1 MFNKELIFQDRFLND
16 CTRVNTIALKDSTQ
30 LLDSLVK
37 GSKHLQK
44 NEVSYKDIA
53 THIQE
58 EREAALLDAMN

>member
-1 MFNKELIFQDRFLND
+1 M
-16 CTRVNTIALKDSTQ
+16 NTIAYKDSTK

-58 EREAALLDAMN
+58 EREAAQLDAMNSSGKA

>member
-1 MFNKELIFQDRFLND
+1 M
-16 CTRVNTIALKDSTQ
+16 NTIALKDSTK

-44 NEVSYKDIA
+44 SEVSYKDIA

-58 EREAALLDAMN
+58 EREAAQLDAMNSSNKA